1 MRAFKALRAAESAQL
16 LKALAW
22 VGVLLLLALIAI
34 GVLAWQ
40 LIEQRVE
47 HAAALSKAQTE
58 HTEQLRVCGEVNEGA
73 NNAVETLTARLVE
86 CRGESQ
92 DIAKRLSR
100 AIAQR
105 DAAQRRIERESRAD
119 VESLQRL
126 LETHDACRDRPV
138 CRPLS
143 DELRRRWAESP
154 SD

>member
-1 MRAFKALRAAESAQL
+1 MPAFKTLRAAESAQL
-16 LKALAW
+16 LQVIGWLAALL
-22 VGVLLLLALIAI
+22 VLALIAI
-34 GVLAWQ
+34 GVLVWQ
-40 LIEQRVE
+40 WIDQRVD
-47 HAAALSKAQTE
+47 HAAALAKAQTA
-58 HTEQLRVCGEVNEGA
+58 HSEQLRVCGEVNEGA
-73 NNAVETLTARLVE
+73 NNAVETLTARLTE

-119 VESLQRL
+119 IDQLQRL

-154 SD
+154 AD

>member
-1 MRAFKALRAAESAQL
+1 MPAFKALGSAQSAQL
-16 LKALAW
+16 LKVIAAL
-22 VGVLLLLALIAI
+22 VLLLLAAI
-34 GVLAWQ
+34 GAIVWLGWSLFDQ
-40 LIEQRVE
+40 GRD
-47 HAAALSKAQTE
+47 HSAALAKAQTA
-58 HTEQLRVCGEVNEGA
+58 HSEQLRVCGEVNEGA

-143 DELRRRWAESP
+143 DELRQRWAESP
-154 SD
+154 AD